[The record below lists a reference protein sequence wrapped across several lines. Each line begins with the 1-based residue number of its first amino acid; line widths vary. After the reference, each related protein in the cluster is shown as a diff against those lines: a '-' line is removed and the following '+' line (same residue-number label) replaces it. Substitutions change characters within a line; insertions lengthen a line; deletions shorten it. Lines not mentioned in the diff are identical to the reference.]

1 MFYLFLV
8 AIDYRLEIVR
18 TLRGNAMRIE
28 WVQSHPPNIQ
38 HHHCVKYVTKYITQH
53 PLYPLVNVYITL
65 ENHHAFLMGKSTIS
79 MAMASIAYRAY
90 TMVSGCFWVSMQRS
104 FGRPSGGSIDQGGT
118 CPARCAAQAP
128 SQVEKSLGKHGA
140 K

>member
-28 WVQSHPPNIQ
+28 WVQSHPLNIQ

-53 PLYPLVNVYITL
+53 PLYPLVNVYVTL

-79 MAMASIAYRAY
+79 MAM
-90 TMVSGCFWVSMQRS
+90 FN
-104 FGRPSGGSIDQGGT
+104 
-118 CPARCAAQAP
+118 
-128 SQVEKSLGKHGA
+128 SL
-140 K
+140 